1 MSIFRAIIIAII
13 YAFSIDNNKSKYYVK
28 FKQTNAGG
36 NMAMTILKKDQKK
49 QIGNVMLRVS
59 IPAPLRAEIKK
70 TKKICAN
77 NGFYFDI
84 KPDVIGA
91 VEKAVAEAK
100 ERVDSEKKNRA
111 DNPAE
116 SKAQTP
122 AQSSDCFLAAAP
134 PEG

>member
-1 MSIFRAIIIAII
+1 
-13 YAFSIDNNKSKYYVK
+13 
-28 FKQTNAGG
+28 
-36 NMAMTILKKDQKK
+36 MAMTILKKDQKQ

-59 IPAPLRAEIKK
+59 IPAPLRAEIRK

-91 VEKAVAEAK
+91 VEKAVQEAK
-100 ERVDSEKKNRA
+100 VLVDSDKKRK
-111 DNPAE
+111 DNNLVE
-116 SKAQTP
+116 SEARTP

-134 PEG
+134 PEE

>member
-1 MSIFRAIIIAII
+1 
-13 YAFSIDNNKSKYYVK
+13 
-28 FKQTNAGG
+28 
-36 NMAMTILKKDQKK
+36 MTILKKDQKQ
-49 QIGNVMLRVS
+49 QIGNVMLRIS

-91 VEKAVAEAK
+91 IEKAVAEAR
-100 ERVDSEKKNRA
+100 ERLAGEKKNRV

-116 SKAQTP
+116 SEAQMP
-122 AQSSDCFLAAAP
+122 QSSDCVLAAAP
-134 PEG
+134 PER

>member
-1 MSIFRAIIIAII
+1 
-13 YAFSIDNNKSKYYVK
+13 
-28 FKQTNAGG
+28 
-36 NMAMTILKKDQKK
+36 MAMTILKKDQKK
-49 QIGNVMLRVS
+49 QFGNVMLRVS
-59 IPAPLRAEIKK
+59 IPAPLRVEIRK

-84 KPDVIGA
+84 KPDIIGA

-100 ERVDSEKKNRA
+100 ERVNSEKKIKA

-116 SKAQTP
+116 SETQTQ
-122 AQSSDCFLAAAP
+122 AKSGDCFVAAAP

>member
-1 MSIFRAIIIAII
+1 
-13 YAFSIDNNKSKYYVK
+13 
-28 FKQTNAGG
+28 
-36 NMAMTILKKDQKK
+36 MAILKKDQKQ

-91 VEKAVAEAK
+91 IEKAVAEAK
-100 ERVDSEKKNRA
+100 ERVDSEKKNRT
-111 DNPAE
+111 DNSTE
-116 SKAQTP
+116 QVAQTP
-122 AQSSDCFLAAAP
+122 AQS
-134 PEG
+134 

>member
-1 MSIFRAIIIAII
+1 
-13 YAFSIDNNKSKYYVK
+13 
-28 FKQTNAGG
+28 
-36 NMAMTILKKDQKK
+36 MAMAILKKEQK
-49 QIGNVMLRVS
+49 QESRNVMLRVS

-70 TKKICAN
+70 IKKICTS

-116 SKAQTP
+116 SEAQTQ
-122 AQSSDCFLAAAP
+122 AQSGDSFLAAAP

>member
-1 MSIFRAIIIAII
+1 
-13 YAFSIDNNKSKYYVK
+13 
-28 FKQTNAGG
+28 
-36 NMAMTILKKDQKK
+36 MTILKKEQKK

-59 IPAPLRAEIKK
+59 IPAPLRAEIRK

-100 ERVDSEKKNRA
+100 ERVADEKKNRA

-116 SKAQTP
+116 SEAQIP
-122 AQSSDCFLAAAP
+122 AQSGDCLVAAAP